1 MSTEQPTPREL
12 KQGIADKLAMMP
24 ANPDHNGHHDLDR
37 AADAATIARL
47 TAPDPV
53 ADPEPHAM
61 LPNRAQGSGA
71 TVSTPPPANPLA
83 AVRAKLAKLNNI

>member
-1 MSTEQPTPREL
+1 MSTEPLTPREIR
-12 KQGIADKLAMMP
+12 QGIVDKLAKMP

-47 TAPDPV
+47 TAPEPDE
-53 ADPEPHAM
+53 DPESHAM
-61 LPNRAQGSGA
+61 RPNRAQGSGA

-83 AVRAKLAKLNNI
+83 AVRAQLAKII